1 MIKNSV
7 RFLCGIALAGL
18 VAWAAGVRFHP
29 EVLIRSLRGQEKK
42 YQKIELTSGAV
53 FTGEVLS
60 ETGDSL
66 QIKLPEGKMTFSRK
80 EIKTIAELNAGEAD
94 ASGNILKSYG
104 AASEPFL
111 TYHPSKNIFAGTSKK
126 AAKPAPSQLPLTALS
141 PSKTLTSVDSSA
153 LAAAQS
159 AVAEAKKRQ
168 REMEARIRAAESGY

>member
-1 MIKNSV
+1 MIKNLV
-7 RFLCGIALAGL
+7 RLLCGIALAGL
-18 VAWAAGVRFHP
+18 AAWAAGVRFHP
-29 EVLIRSLRGQEKK
+29 DVLTRSLRGQEKK

-80 EIKTIAELNAGEAD
+80 EIKIIAELNAGEKD
-94 ASGNILKSYG
+94 ASGDILKSYG
-104 AASEPFL
+104 AVREPFL

-126 AAKPAPSQLPLTALS
+126 TAVPAPPQPPLTALS
-141 PSKTLTSVDSSA
+141 PSKMLTSVDSSA

-159 AVAEAKKRQ
+159 AVAQAKKKQ
-168 REMEARIRAAESGY
+168 REMEARIRAVEAGS